1 MAEISLKEYLEKANS
16 LFQRAK
22 YDEVV
27 QHTRHILKHFPK
39 NAAVH
44 RLLGQAQVQLS
55 NYPEAEASLRRVLA
69 VHPDDAVAHA
79 HLSEINARLG
89 KAREAIWHMERALE
103 QAPGEKA
110 YVDGLRHLYQ
120 QHRGTARL
128 QLSTGAVARQYI
140 RNGLYPQAIETLQA
154 TLEKSPNRVDLRLHL
169 AQTMWEAGMQV
180 EAAETALDVL
190 KTLPY
195 CLGANQILTRLWLA
209 EGRPSDAQRYLN
221 QIQEVAPYLALQIA
235 QGSPPPDN
243 AFTVPE
249 LDYRRVAESQ
259 LATQQPDWL
268 EDVGSDNQEDEA
280 LPADFLTQ
288 LEADDT
294 SQPSPIGPGSG
305 FTGLLHALDAG
316 EEAEIEAGEVPDWL
330 AAAAPTPEETV
341 ETGEEQD
348 IVDLFGDFDDQVE
361 DLVPAG
367 TSDPLDWLRDDDF
380 EDASSEIAPLDE
392 GVPEA
397 DEAEQ
402 LAWMREAG
410 IDLMDDDSASEA
422 DAAAEDFFAFADP
435 NDVDSLA
442 WMENAGVELVDDN
455 SPDASAEA
463 APPAQS
469 PDDSLEWLQTDSDEL
484 PELESLAQNLSADD
498 ENLDWL
504 NDDSLL
510 DEFFSLENLTETPA
524 DAIPAAPGQP
534 VSPDQ
539 TQIEDTMSDHELSPT
554 DPSDDDMSEP
564 LDESSDDHALDWMTE
579 LEDDQPDWLN
589 EVPDETSE
597 TQAEPGAP
605 DWLESADTTTSSKF
619 GWLESTEDANEIAPL
634 SEDDEIQPTADI
646 PDWLSE
652 AAPEAEA
659 ELETAVEQS
668 LDWLESDDDEESV
681 EEDAQPIGD
690 MPDWLSEVAPEAE
703 PEAEPEPEMEAAAET
718 AFGWLESDEES
729 AEEDAQLIGDM
740 PDWLSEV
747 APETEPEAEPEPE
760 MEAAAETA
768 FGWLESDEES
778 AEEDVQPISDMP
790 DWLSAVAPEAEPE
803 AEAEPEMEA
812 AAETAF
818 DWLESDEE
826 SAEEDVQPI
835 SDMPDWLSAV
845 APAAEPEAEAEP
857 EMEAAAETAFDWL
870 ESDEDT
876 ETSEQDAQPISDMP
890 DWLSEVAPET
900 EPEAEPETAAE
911 TAFDW
916 LESDEESAEEDA
928 QPISDMPDWL
938 SEVAPETEPELETA
952 AEEPT
957 GWVEDDADL
966 ADTAELAE
974 AATVEGYEWPEEAGM
989 TGSAAELPDWLAEVG
1004 PEDMEEAPEEQ
1015 PIVPAETRILDDY
1028 FADEDEEF
1036 TDEPEI
1042 LASEVDLVEAALMAD
1057 EEDYGEI
1064 PEEPEWL
1071 AVEPAAD
1078 EIEDE
1083 FGDTE
1088 YEKMLA
1094 AADAPPPAENA
1105 PDWLNA
1111 MVPGLDLDY
1120 QVSEDDAPLETTF
1133 VEEAR
1138 RRVQPEA
1145 DEPLAAEPSNI
1156 DWLVEIVDEET
1167 GQMAPIEDVPAPSP
1181 ARRFRMTRQP
1191 AWLRRPKE
1199 KDTDDDFELPDW
1211 LQ

>member
-554 DPSDDDMSEP
+554 DPSDDDMNEP

-690 MPDWLSEVAPEAE
+690 MPDWLS
-703 PEAEPEPEMEAAAET
+703 
-718 AFGWLESDEES
+718 
-729 AEEDAQLIGDM
+729 
-740 PDWLSEV
+740 
-747 APETEPEAEPEPE
+747 
-760 MEAAAETA
+760 
-768 FGWLESDEES
+768 
-778 AEEDVQPISDMP
+778 
-790 DWLSAVAPEAEPE
+790 AVAPEAEPE

-826 SAEEDVQPI
+826 SAEED
-835 SDMPDWLSAV
+835 
-845 APAAEPEAEAEP
+845 
-857 EMEAAAETAFDWL
+857 
-870 ESDEDT
+870 
-876 ETSEQDAQPISDMP
+876 AQPISDMP
-890 DWLSEVAPET
+890 N
-900 EPEAEPETAAE
+900 
-911 TAFDW
+911 
-916 LESDEESAEEDA
+916 
-928 QPISDMPDWL
+928 WL

-1036 TDEPEI
+1036 TEEPEI